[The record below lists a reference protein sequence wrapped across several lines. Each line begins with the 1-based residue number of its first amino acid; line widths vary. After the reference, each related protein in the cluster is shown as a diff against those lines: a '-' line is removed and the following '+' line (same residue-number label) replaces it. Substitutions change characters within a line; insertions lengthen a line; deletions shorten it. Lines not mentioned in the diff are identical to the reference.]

1 MARPSRQGEFLIK
14 YDMHTDAFARELLR
28 MQLLYQMQ
36 QQLPSS
42 ILSNP
47 SHALAF
53 VDHVIGT
60 ATQEAPSQ
68 AAESPLRF
76 VKSEGEADS
85 QAGDILRTAVD
96 FLLTSLEGEG
106 FISRAF
112 VAHNLQPI
120 LITYLPQMT
129 RMSNEWKSN

>member
-1 MARPSRQGEFLIK
+1 
-14 YDMHTDAFARELLR
+14 

-53 VDHVIGT
+53 VDHVITT
-60 ATQEAPSQ
+60 ASARKTPLQPSKP
-68 AAESPLRF
+68 SLLF
-76 VKSEGEADS
+76 VKGDEEEEDS

-96 FLLTSLEGEG
+96 FLLSSLEGE
-106 FISRAF
+106 
-112 VAHNLQPI
+112 L
-120 LITYLPQMT
+120 
-129 RMSNEWKSN
+129 